1 MVFVIAE
8 IGVNWNGD
16 LQLVEEMVF
25 KAKKIGCDAVKFQ
38 SFTKELVKEHP
49 KWELLMKSSISENNI
64 EQINNICKK
73 IGIEWFCTP
82 MYVEAVKLLEPYV
95 NRYKVRFSDGIPII
109 QNKKSEIFDAILKTK
124 KDIIISSQHSPKNCQ
139 HYNNSK
145 IKWLYCVPK
154 YPCSVEDLDFKK
166 IKDFDGYSNHF
177 PDIIAPITSCI
188 LGVEIIE
195 IHITSS
201 KSKDYVDNPV
211 SFDYKELQE
220 MIKFIRMSEQIK
232 K

>member
-16 LQLVEEMVF
+16 FKLVEEMIF
-25 KAKKIGCDAVKFQ
+25 KAKETGCDAVKFQ

-49 KWELLMKSSISENNI
+49 KCDLLMKSSISENNI
-64 EQINNICKK
+64 KQINDISKK

-82 MYVEAVKLLEPYV
+82 MYIEAVKLLEPYV
-95 NRYKVRFSDGIPII
+95 NRYKIRFSDGIPII
-109 QNKKSEIFDAILKTK
+109 QNKKSEIFEAILKTK
-124 KDIIISSQHSPKNCQ
+124 KNIIISSQQSPKNCEY
-139 HYNNSK
+139 YNNSK

-154 YPCSVEDLDFKK
+154 YPCDVKDLDFNN
-166 IKDFDGYSNHF
+166 IEDFDGYSNHF
-177 PDIIAPITSCI
+177 PGIIAPITSCI
-188 LGVEIIE
+188 LGMDIIE
-195 IHITSS
+195 IHITAS

-211 SFDYKELQE
+211 SFDYNELE
-220 MIKFIRMSEQIK
+220 EIVKLIRLSEQIK